1 MNLLTVPHPLPSS
14 LIQPY
19 KEVIP
24 GNWQE
29 DGDSVCGGA
38 FYRLLG
44 GVGGVRDDDEEEK
57 G

>member
-1 MNLLTVPHPLPSS
+1 ML
-14 LIQPY
+14 
-19 KEVIP
+19 

-29 DGDSVCGGA
+29 DGDTVCGGA

-57 G
+57 GY